1 MALPCSTTPP
11 AKDGWSRITTE
22 RCHPF
27 ALPIFTGFT
36 ATTSGSAPVLRID
49 TCTLVEA
56 FHSGSSLGI
65 GTTGSHVPN
74 WSLIRAHAAF
84 MPSAIQPISRHP
96 LDLIPGQPSI
106 PVSTLL
112 VKLTTRHRRFTFVR
126 LLESYLP
133 RSCRDFSSTLTTT
146 ALYRRSTRWFE
157 TWPCSPIPRDLPS
170 SPIQHGAR
178 LPSGS
183 IVAHEGSCF
192 F

>member
-11 AKDGWSRITTE
+11 VNNGWSRTTSE

-27 ALPIFTGFT
+27 ALPTFTGFI
-36 ATTSGSAPVLRID
+36 ATTGDSAPVLRID
-49 TCTLVEA
+49 TCTLPEA
-56 FHSGSSLGI
+56 IRSGSSLGI

-74 WSLIRAHAAF
+74 WSLIRDHAAF
-84 MPSAIQPISRHP
+84 MPSAIQPINRHP
-96 LDLIPGQPSI
+96 LDFIPGQPST

-126 LLESYLP
+126 LLESHLP

-170 SPIQHGAR
+170 SPIQQGTR
-178 LPSGS
+178 LPPDAV
-183 IVAHEGSCF
+183 VAHEGRRF